1 MTKSS
6 IAKTRRTSSGKTR
19 TGKKS
24 PKNTPAKKVNSRLK
38 PNRKHISK
46 LWVAAG
52 VAIIAII
59 LTTVYFLH
67 SLINGGVLAEQH
79 KMAQYL
85 KEKYGKEFVVE
96 NYRIEGGG
104 IGVEGDPTADA
115 YLSSKNE
122 DIRFKVWDYGNVN
135 EGTHQYRDD
144 YINQRWN
151 KEYSNE
157 IRPKLKSIL
166 NSDVVYRV
174 STGLGDNEIEKI
186 DYRTRI
192 PSFEEYRSSKN
203 KKYASLELV
212 VFDAKIRDSDRL
224 WGVISLLK
232 ETSLDDL
239 YLRICDVNYNNCQN
253 FDKGAIGKINSKL
266 DTGLYIKNI
275 MKGDDR

>member
-52 VAIIAII
+52 VVVLIAATY
-59 LTTVYFLH
+59 L
-67 SLINGGVLAEQH
+67 LINGSIMIEQY

-266 DTGLYIKNI
+266 DTGLYINNI

>member
-52 VAIIAII
+52 VVVLIAATY
-59 LTTVYFLH
+59 L
-67 SLINGGVLAEQH
+67 LINGSIMIEQY

-203 KKYASLELV
+203 KKNASLELV

-266 DTGLYIKNI
+266 DTGLYINNI

>member
-6 IAKTRRTSSGKTR
+6 MAKTRRKSNVKTR
-19 TGKKS
+19 TCKKS

-38 PNRKHISK
+38 PNRKRISK

-52 VAIIAII
+52 VAVIAII
-59 LTTVYFLH
+59 LTTTVYFLH
-67 SLINGGVLAEQH
+67 SLINGGVLVEQQ

-85 KEKYGKEFVVE
+85 KEKYGKEFVIE
-96 NYRIEGGG
+96 NYRIEGNG

-122 DIRFKVWDYGNVN
+122 GIRFKVWDYGNIN

-151 KEYSNE
+151 NEYSSE
-157 IRPKLKSIL
+157 IRFKLKSIL
-166 NSDVVYRV
+166 HKDVEYKV
-174 STGLGDNEIEKI
+174 STGLDDGEIEKI
-186 DYRTRI
+186 DYRNHM
-192 PSFEEYRSSKN
+192 PSFREYRSGKN
-203 KKYASLELV
+203 KEHISLELV
-212 VFDAKIRDSDRL
+212 VFDAKIRDSGML

-239 YLRICDVNYNNCQN
+239 YLRICDNNYDNCLN

-266 DTGLYIKNI
+266 DIDDI
-275 MKGDDR
+275 MKGAK